1 MYESFPLAHFSV
13 FTGKILTLKFQI
25 FYPSCPFQLF
35 WQLPTPNGYMN
46 RADSFDGVN
55 SGRAGTC
62 HQALPSGWFDS
73 RQAAS
78 GKISDLIRCG

>member
-1 MYESFPLAHFSV
+1 M
-13 FTGKILTLKFQI
+13 
-25 FYPSCPFQLF
+25 
-35 WQLPTPNGYMN
+35 NG
-46 RADSFDGVN
+46 ADSFDCVN

-62 HQALPSGWFDS
+62 RQALPSGWFDS